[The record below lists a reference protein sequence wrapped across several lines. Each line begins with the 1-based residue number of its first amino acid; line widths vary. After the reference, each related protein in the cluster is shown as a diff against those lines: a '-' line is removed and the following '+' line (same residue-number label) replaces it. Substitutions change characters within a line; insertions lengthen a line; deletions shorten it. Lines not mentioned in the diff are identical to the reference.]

1 MSFMWLTDF
10 LSDISDTTY
19 RAYIV
24 SFCEQKSLLFVSD

>member
-1 MSFMWLTDF
+1 MSFMWLTEF
-10 LSDISDTTY
+10 PSDVSDTTY